1 MKVIERTAKEWQPT
15 GKRESA
21 PMFAEAEQGD
31 CVIIDK
37 VNQQIVAIQIQLP
50 DDTLDFTQQIT
61 RIMRHDLK
69 WAIDKG
75 RPARMS
81 GIASA
86 NKVFGTLEPNRLRQR
101 FGCKSAA
108 LDRDA
113 PELRALL
120 GQLLVSSYKQLETI
134 EPYRTKDHQQ
144 LIESKIHPDWLIA
157 GMPFTSG
164 IINYSAAL
172 PYHRDSGNVLGSWS
186 VMVALRKHMAG
197 GQLHL
202 PEYDVVLGVPD
213 RSIIF
218 FNGQSTW
225 HGVTPM
231 VAAKKDAYRFTIV
244 YYAKRKICDC
254 LSIAEE
260 QHRAAVNAMH
270 SAQPLFAGKT
280 NIDE

>member
-15 GKRESA
+15 GRRESA
-21 PMFAEAEQGD
+21 PMFAEAEQKD
-31 CVIIDK
+31 CVVIDK
-37 VNQQIVAIQIQLP
+37 TNQQIVAIQIQLP
-50 DDTLDFTQQIT
+50 DDTFDVTQQIT

-120 GQLLVSSYKQLETI
+120 GQLLTSSYKQLETI
-134 EPYRTKDHQQ
+134 EPHRTKDHQE

-157 GMPFTSG
+157 EMPFTSG

-186 VMVALRKHMAG
+186 VMVALRKHMSG

-202 PEYDVVLGVPD
+202 PEYGVVLGVPD

-218 FNGQSTW
+218 FNGQAIW

-254 LSIAEE
+254 LSISEE

-270 SAQPLFAGKT
+270 STQPLDQNKWKQ
-280 NIDE
+280 

>member
-31 CVIIDK
+31 CVVIDK
-37 VNQQIVAIQIQLP
+37 ANQQIVAIQIQLP

-120 GQLLVSSYKQLETI
+120 GQLLISSYKQLETI
-134 EPYRTKDHQQ
+134 EPYRIKDHQQ

-186 VMVALRKHMAG
+186 VMVALRKHMLG

-202 PEYDVVLGVPD
+202 PEYGVVLGVPD

>member
-1 MKVIERTAKEWQPT
+1 MKVIERTAQEWQPT

-21 PMFAEAEQGD
+21 PMFAEAEQED
-31 CVIIDK
+31 CVVIDK
-37 VNQQIVAIQIQLP
+37 TNQQIVAIQIQLP
-50 DDTLDFTQQIT
+50 DDTFDLTQQIT

-120 GQLLVSSYKQLETI
+120 GQLLTSSYKQLETI
-134 EPYRTKDHQQ
+134 EPHRTKDHQE

-157 GMPFTSG
+157 EMPFTSG

-186 VMVALRKHMAG
+186 VMVALRKHMSG

-218 FNGQSTW
+218 FNGQAIW

-270 SAQPLFAGKT
+270 SAQPLFTEKH
-280 NIDE
+280 

>member
-1 MKVIERTAKEWQPT
+1 MKVIERTAQEWQPT

-21 PMFAEAEQGD
+21 PMFAEAEQED
-31 CVIIDK
+31 CVVIDK
-37 VNQQIVAIQIQLP
+37 TNQQIVAIQIQLP
-50 DDTLDFTQQIT
+50 DDTFDVTQQIT

-120 GQLLVSSYKQLETI
+120 GQLLTSSYKQLETI
-134 EPYRTKDHQQ
+134 EPHRTKDHQE

-157 GMPFTSG
+157 EMPFTSG

-186 VMVALRKHMAG
+186 VMVALRKHMSG

-202 PEYDVVLGVPD
+202 PEYGVVLGVPD

-218 FNGQSTW
+218 FNGQAIW

-254 LSIAEE
+254 LSVSEE

-270 SAQPLFAGKT
+270 STQPLDQNKWKQ
-280 NIDE
+280 

>member
-31 CVIIDK
+31 CVVIDK
-37 VNQQIVAIQIQLP
+37 TNQQIVAIQIQLP

-86 NKVFGTLEPNRLRQR
+86 NKVFGTLEPNPLRQR

-120 GQLLVSSYKQLETI
+120 GQLLISSYKQLETI

-144 LIESKIHPDWLIA
+144 LIESKTHPDWLIA

-186 VMVALRKHMAG
+186 VMVALRKHMLG

-202 PEYDVVLGVPD
+202 PEYDVVFGVPD

-270 SAQPLFAGKT
+270 SAQPLFVGKT

>member
-1 MKVIERTAKEWQPT
+1 M
-15 GKRESA
+15 
-21 PMFAEAEQGD
+21 
-31 CVIIDK
+31 
-37 VNQQIVAIQIQLP
+37 AIQIQLP

-86 NKVFGTLEPNRLRQR
+86 NKVFGTLEPNRLRQS

-108 LDRDA
+108 LDRYA

-120 GQLLVSSYKQLETI
+120 GQLLISSYKQLETI

-186 VMVALRKHMAG
+186 VMVALRKHMSG

-270 SAQPLFAGKT
+270 SAQPLFAEKT

>member
-31 CVIIDK
+31 CVVIDK
-37 VNQQIVAIQIQLP
+37 ANQQIVAIQIQLP

-108 LDRDA
+108 LDRDT

-120 GQLLVSSYKQLETI
+120 GQLLISSYKQLETI

-186 VMVALRKHMAG
+186 VMVALRKHMLG

>member
-1 MKVIERTAKEWQPT
+1 MKVIERTAQEWQPT

-21 PMFAEAEQGD
+21 PMFAEAEQED
-31 CVIIDK
+31 CVVIDK
-37 VNQQIVAIQIQLP
+37 TNQQIVAIQIQLP
-50 DDTLDFTQQIT
+50 DDTFDVTQQIT

-120 GQLLVSSYKQLETI
+120 GQLLTSSYKQLETI
-134 EPYRTKDHQQ
+134 EPHRTKDHQE

-157 GMPFTSG
+157 EMPFTSG

-186 VMVALRKHMAG
+186 VMVALRKHMLG

-202 PEYDVVLGVPD
+202 PEYGVVLGVPD

-218 FNGQSTW
+218 FNGQAIW

-254 LSIAEE
+254 LSVSEE

-270 SAQPLFAGKT
+270 SAQPLFTEKQ
-280 NIDE
+280 

>member
-1 MKVIERTAKEWQPT
+1 MKVIERTAQEWQPT

-21 PMFAEAEQGD
+21 PMFAEAEQED
-31 CVIIDK
+31 CVVIDK
-37 VNQQIVAIQIQLP
+37 TNQQIVAIQIQLP
-50 DDTLDFTQQIT
+50 DDTFDVTQQIT

-120 GQLLVSSYKQLETI
+120 GQLLTSSYKQLETI
-134 EPYRTKDHQQ
+134 EPHRTKDHQE

-157 GMPFTSG
+157 EMPFTSG

-186 VMVALRKHMAG
+186 VMVALRKHMSG

-202 PEYDVVLGVPD
+202 PEYGVVLGVPD

-218 FNGQSTW
+218 FNGQAIW

-254 LSIAEE
+254 LSVSEE

-270 SAQPLFAGKT
+270 SAQPLFTEKQ
-280 NIDE
+280 

>member
-1 MKVIERTAKEWQPT
+1 MKVIERTAQEWQPT

-21 PMFAEAEQGD
+21 PMFAEAEQED
-31 CVIIDK
+31 CVVIDK
-37 VNQQIVAIQIQLP
+37 TNQQIVAIQIQLP
-50 DDTLDFTQQIT
+50 DDTFDVTQQIT

-120 GQLLVSSYKQLETI
+120 GQLLTSSYKQLETI
-134 EPYRTKDHQQ
+134 EPHRTKDHQE

-157 GMPFTSG
+157 EMPFTSG

-186 VMVALRKHMAG
+186 VMVALRKHMSG

-202 PEYDVVLGVPD
+202 PEYGVVLGVPD

-218 FNGQSTW
+218 FNGQAIW

-270 SAQPLFAGKT
+270 STQPLDQNKWKQ
-280 NIDE
+280 

>member
-1 MKVIERTAKEWQPT
+1 MKVIERTAQEWQPT

-21 PMFAEAEQGD
+21 PMFAEAEQED
-31 CVIIDK
+31 CVVIDK
-37 VNQQIVAIQIQLP
+37 TNQQIVAIQIQLP
-50 DDTLDFTQQIT
+50 DDTFDVTQQIT

-120 GQLLVSSYKQLETI
+120 GQLLTSSYKQLETI
-134 EPYRTKDHQQ
+134 EPHRTKDHQE

-157 GMPFTSG
+157 EMPFTSG

-186 VMVALRKHMAG
+186 VMVALRKHMLG

-202 PEYDVVLGVPD
+202 PEYGVVLGVPD

-218 FNGQSTW
+218 FNGQAIW

-270 SAQPLFAGKT
+270 STQPLDQNKWKQ
-280 NIDE
+280 